1 MLFLLKMLCKIY
13 SVSAKDIF
21 KGRQLDGVWL
31 STHNSIFLGAKKKG
45 GKENRRENV
54 QFMTLT
60 QQTGMHM
67 INNEEEG
74 NSSINHMSYL
84 KYQMAI

>member
-1 MLFLLKMLCKIY
+1 ML
-13 SVSAKDIF
+13 
-21 KGRQLDGVWL
+21 
-31 STHNSIFLGAKKKG
+31 KKKG

>member
-1 MLFLLKMLCKIY
+1 MGCDY
-13 SVSAKDIF
+13 V
-21 KGRQLDGVWL
+21 
-31 STHNSIFLGAKKKG
+31 HNSIFLGAKKKKG

-60 QQTGMHM
+60 QQTGMRM

-74 NSSINHMSYL
+74 NSSINNMSYL
-84 KYQMAI
+84 NDQMAI